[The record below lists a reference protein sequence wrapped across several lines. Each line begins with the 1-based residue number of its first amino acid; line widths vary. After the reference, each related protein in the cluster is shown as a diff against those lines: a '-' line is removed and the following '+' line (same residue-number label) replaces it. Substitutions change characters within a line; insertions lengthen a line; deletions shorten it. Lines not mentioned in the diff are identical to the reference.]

1 MAKNKNNKEKVKTKV
16 KKVKQTN
23 LEAAE
28 EIVPKKK

>member
-1 MAKNKNNKEKVKTKV
+1 MAKNKNNKEKVKTKT
-16 KKVKQTN
+16 KKVKQNN